1 MSAHGGGSE
10 RWLVSYADF
19 ITVLLALFIVLFSM
33 GNIDVAKYK
42 ALAESLKAALGSGG
56 GPVSIVN
63 PGIDKSGGLSPSN
76 KDSLPAPISIPGL
89 PLRTLTSA
97 DVSTQLSDQ
106 MQRSNLSGAISI
118 QNNIEGAILDLS
130 EQVTFEIGTAIL
142 TPGAYAA
149 LDRVV
154 PMLKTMENNIRVIGF
169 TDDSPPADP
178 LYKDNWQL
186 SLGRAM
192 AVIDYLQKKGIP
204 GHRLIPTGRGQ
215 YEPLFPNDTA
225 QHKALNS
232 RVEIM
237 VIYEAENDVLKLQG
251 NP

>member
-1 MSAHGGGSE
+1 MSAHGGGGE

-56 GPVSIVN
+56 GPVSVVS
-63 PGIDKSGGLSPSN
+63 PGIDKGGGLSPSN
-76 KDSLPAPISIPGL
+76 KQGLPAPISIPGL
-89 PLRTLTSA
+89 PIKPMTSA
-97 DVSTQLSDQ
+97 DVSNQLSDQ
-106 MQRSNLSGAISI
+106 MQRSNLSGAITI
-118 QNNIEGAILDLS
+118 QNNIEGALLDLG
-130 EQVTFEIGTAIL
+130 EQITFEAGTAIL
-142 TPGAYAA
+142 TPAAYTG
-149 LDRVV
+149 LDRTIA
-154 PMLKTMENNIRVIGF
+154 MIKKMENKIRVIGH

-192 AVIDYLQKKGIP
+192 AVIDYMQKAGIP
-204 GHRLIPTGRGQ
+204 GYRLIATGRGQ
-215 YEPLFPNDTA
+215 YEPLFPNDTL

-232 RVEIM
+232 RVEIII
-237 VIYEAENDVLKLQG
+237 IYEAESDILKLPG